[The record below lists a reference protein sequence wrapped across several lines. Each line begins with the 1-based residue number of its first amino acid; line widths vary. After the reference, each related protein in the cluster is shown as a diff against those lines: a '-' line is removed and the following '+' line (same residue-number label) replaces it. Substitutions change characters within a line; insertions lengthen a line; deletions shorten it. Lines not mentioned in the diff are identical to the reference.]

1 MEDIN
6 KKIDKYD
13 CWLKEI
19 WNGLDKAIA
28 FAKDRPREK
37 NIWVA
42 CKYVW
47 HYQEIAE
54 FMVEHSTKSRGDFD
68 LVFLSEETVRDLSED
83 QLREWKN
90 KIPVLRDRLENVREG
105 KE

>member
-19 WNGLDKAIA
+19 WNGLDKGIA

-83 QLREWKN
+83 QLREWKD